1 MAINFP
7 LGVDSFRKLRQ
18 ENCYY
23 VDKTGSIRELVSQK
37 FEVNLITR
45 PRRFGKS
52 LLMSMLEDFFDISRD
67 STADFEGLKVL
78 SQPDLCAEWMNQ
90 WPVVSLTLK
99 SVEGL
104 DFDSAYGM
112 LKVLI
117 AGLFKKYAFL
127 ETSTHVD
134 ADDRT
139 IFKELK
145 AQKSNME
152 NLKDSLHIL
161 TRMLNACYGKPVILL
176 IDEYDV
182 PLAKAS
188 EAGYYDRM
196 LDMIRSMFNNALKS
210 NEFLKF
216 AVVTG
221 CLKIAK
227 ESIFTGTN
235 NFVSDTITGDRFDE
249 YIGFTESDVDKILE
263 DSGFMDHR
271 EEIRLWYDGYR
282 FGDVNVYCPWDVL
295 NHVAALQVNPSKQPQ
310 NYWGAT
316 SHNGIIYRFISREDL
331 DVNNK
336 LEVLVSGGVLKEKI
350 TEELTYDTL
359 KSSETNLW
367 SLLYLTG
374 YLTQTQWP
382 EDGSVPGPGEVALR
396 IPNEE
401 VKSIFKTAIVEWFN
415 ESVKTV
421 DRSRLFSAIWAGDTK
436 TASEQISDLLFTT
449 ISYHDYQENF
459 YHAFVAGLFSGAGYI
474 VDSNY
479 ERGTGRPDVI
489 VLDKRTRRALVIE
502 AKHAASE
509 EKLSAQCDAAV
520 RQIHQRKYIQ
530 GIDKGYRSVIGYGI
544 AFFEKECMVKMA
556 DSVQQQSRPV

>member
-1 MAINFP
+1 MAVNFP
-7 LGVDSFRKLRQ
+7 LGVDSFKKLRQ

-23 VDKTGSIRELVSQK
+23 VDKTGFIKELVSQK

-67 STADFEGLKVL
+67 STADFEGLEVL
-78 SQPDLCAEWMNQ
+78 AQLDICAEWMNQ
-90 WPVVSLTLK
+90 WPVVSLTMK

-127 ETSTHVD
+127 ETSACVD

-139 IFKELK
+139 IFKALK
-145 AQKSNME
+145 SQKSNME

-161 TRMLNACYGKPVILL
+161 TRMMNAYYGKPVILL

-196 LDMIRSMFNNALKS
+196 LDIIRAMFNNALKS
-210 NEFLKF
+210 NDFLKF

-235 NFVSDTITGDRFDE
+235 NFVSDTIAGDRFDE
-249 YIGFTESDVDKILE
+249 YIGFTEADVEKVLK
-263 DSGFMDHR
+263 DSGFLDHGK
-271 EEIRLWYDGYR
+271 EIRLWYDGYR
-282 FGDVNVYCPWDVL
+282 FGAVDVYCPWDVL
-295 NHVAALQVNPSKQPQ
+295 NHVAALQVNPSRQPQ
-310 NYWGAT
+310 NYWGST

-336 LEVLVSGGVLKEKI
+336 FEVLVSGGILKEKI
-350 TEELTYDTL
+350 TEDLTYDTL

-374 YLTQTQWP
+374 YLTQARWP
-382 EDGSVPGPGEVALR
+382 EDGSVPEQGAVALR

-421 DRSRLFSAIWAGDTK
+421 DRSGLFSAIWAGDTEK
-436 TASEQISDLLFTT
+436 ASELISDVLFTT

-474 VDSNY
+474 VESNY
-479 ERGTGRPDVI
+479 ERGTGRPDV
-489 VLDKRTRRALVIE
+489 VVMDKRNRRVLVIE

-509 EKLSAQCDAAV
+509 ETLSAECDAAV
-520 RQIHQRKYIQ
+520 RQIHKRKYVQ

-544 AFFEKECMVKMA
+544 AFFEKECMMKKA
-556 DSVQQQSRPV
+556 DTVQL